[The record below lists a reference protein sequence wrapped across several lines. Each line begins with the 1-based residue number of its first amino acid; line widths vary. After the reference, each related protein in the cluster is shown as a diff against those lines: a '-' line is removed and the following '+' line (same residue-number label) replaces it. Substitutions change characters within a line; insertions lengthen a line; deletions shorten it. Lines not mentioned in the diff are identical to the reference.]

1 MRVKRGICFFGMFVM
16 FAAVMGVLVYRNRNS
31 PNTSEEAISKVED
44 VLGEEYQRRS
54 LTEIVATFV
63 YEKQNEADRIY
74 YYVLKTIYY
83 EEEPA
88 EDLGLHTEAFA
99 VLFPVELM
107 ESCEE
112 MKIQDWDA
120 AYLCWTQSAEISC
133 VLEYNFRLVEDGE
146 IVRMAESVGVVG

>member
-1 MRVKRGICFFGMFVM
+1 MRVKRGICFFEMFVM

-54 LTEIVATFV
+54 MTEIVATFV
-63 YEKQNEADRIY
+63 YEKQNEADRIH
-74 YYVLKTIYY
+74 YYVMKMTYY

-112 MKIQDWDA
+112 MKIQNWDAALYKKGDA
-120 AYLCWTQSAEISC
+120 AYLC
-133 VLEYNFRLVEDGE
+133 
-146 IVRMAESVGVVG
+146 